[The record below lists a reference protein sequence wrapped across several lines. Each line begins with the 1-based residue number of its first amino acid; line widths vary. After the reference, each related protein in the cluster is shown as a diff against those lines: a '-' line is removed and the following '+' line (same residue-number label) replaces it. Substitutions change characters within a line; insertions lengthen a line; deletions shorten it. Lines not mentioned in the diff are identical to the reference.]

1 MTTRL
6 EARLK
11 GILFDLDITLAD
23 NVGAW
28 DDVWPE
34 VAAQLAER
42 YPGFDPDEFR
52 EREIEVSERHYEL
65 LLRGDVDHATYRR
78 NFLRE
83 ALEPWGELDDDALRL
98 YAEGRDRAIEAIRL
112 YPDAVETVRSL
123 RALGLKVGVLT
134 NGPSKMQRRKLE
146 LLQLEDEL
154 DAIAISEEIGHS
166 KPQREA
172 YDAAVAMLGLG
183 PEEVA
188 MVGDHVA
195 NDVAGALAAG
205 LGAAVWVERYPGDL
219 PEGARLARE
228 LAEVPALLGLPI
240 RNS

>member
-1 MTTRL
+1 VT
-6 EARLK
+6 RLK

-23 NVGAW
+23 NFRAW
-28 DDVWPE
+28 DEVWPE
-34 VAAQLAER
+34 VAAKLAER

-65 LLRGDVDHATYRR
+65 LLRGEVDHATYRR

-98 YAEGRDRAIEAIRL
+98 YADGRDRAIEAIRL

-134 NGPSKMQRRKLE
+134 NGTSALQRRKLE
-146 LLQLEDEL
+146 LLRLEDEL
-154 DAIAISEEIGHS
+154 DAIAVSEEIGHA
-166 KPQREA
+166 KPQPEA
-172 YDAAVAMLGLG
+172 YAAAVAMLGLE
-183 PEEVA
+183 PAEVA

-205 LGAAVWVERYPGDL
+205 LGAAVWVERYPGEL

-228 LAEVPALLGLPI
+228 LAEVPALLGVPI